1 MPRKRSHKTK
11 LGLLADHI
19 AEARRIIAHW
29 TNPLRGSSG
38 TAATGE
44 LLIGSL
50 LSERMWI
57 VTPIPLKTGVPD
69 GYDEPS
75 SPAHDRGHDDPQS
88 VALDP
93 AILYLR
99 GREVQPPFQ
108 LSTGSAR
115 HGGYPCLSAASG
127 RPEVLVVTHQSGGV
141 RTAVLLRHHTLPKGG
156 VRAHRRRQGAGEA
169 SADPQ
174 S

>member
-1 MPRKRSHKTK
+1 MADVDDRLQGSGGSARKIGSSGVSGMSATP
-11 LGLLADHI
+11 
-19 AEARRIIAHW
+19 AHW

-50 LSERMWI
+50 LSERKWI

-75 SPAHDRGHDDPQS
+75 SPAHDRGHDDPQY

-115 HGGYPCLSAASG
+115 HGG
-127 RPEVLVVTHQSGGV
+127 
-141 RTAVLLRHHTLPKGG
+141 
-156 VRAHRRRQGAGEA
+156 
-169 SADPQ
+169 
-174 S
+174 